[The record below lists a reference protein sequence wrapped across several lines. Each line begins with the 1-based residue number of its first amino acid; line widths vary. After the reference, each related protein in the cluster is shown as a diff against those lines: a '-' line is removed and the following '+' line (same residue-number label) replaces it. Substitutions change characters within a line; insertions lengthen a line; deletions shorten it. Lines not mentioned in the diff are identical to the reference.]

1 MLSDEMPRPGAE
13 SRRWQLALAPRTLDG
28 GHGRSCEERCHSRR
42 CAPASDVG
50 IRLDDGRGSVVH
62 APVRNGGQL
71 VTRRGISLK
80 VVVQFAIGNALV
92 V

>member
-1 MLSDEMPRPGAE
+1 MKC
-13 SRRWQLALAPRTLDG
+13 LARAQSHGGGSLLWHHRTLDG
-28 GHGRSCEERCHSRR
+28 GHGRSCAERCHSRR

-50 IRLDDGRGSVVH
+50 IRMDDGGGSVVH

-71 VTRRGISLK
+71 VTRRGISIK